1 MAYVKDLQEI
11 EFGIILHASP
21 SEVWEPAPH
30 CKAANQQR
38 LSTNGAIDRRGLN
51 SREAATIH

>member
-21 SEVWEPAPH
+21 SEVQEPAPH
-30 CKAANQQR
+30 CRAANQPFVEH
-38 LSTNGAIDRRGLN
+38 LPPLESYKSSTCRTR
-51 SREAATIH
+51 